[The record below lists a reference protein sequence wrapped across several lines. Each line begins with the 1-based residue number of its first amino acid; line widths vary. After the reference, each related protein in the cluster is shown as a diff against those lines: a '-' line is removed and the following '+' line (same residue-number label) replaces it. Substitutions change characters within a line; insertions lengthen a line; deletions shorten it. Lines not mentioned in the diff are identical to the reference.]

1 MGNILSDGSIK
12 DGDMNA
18 IWKIT
23 QDKAFDFN
31 DPIWTE
37 VFEVKGYLQSISKS
51 HLHAI
56 TTNWSREMSR
66 KKQHSGLISRDK
78 YCNHSQFRHF
88 HSTYESSCNCS
99 SSKTIEV
106 CFCIPLALR

>member
-12 DGDMNA
+12 DSDMNA

-23 QDKAFDFN
+23 QDKTYDFN

-51 HLHAI
+51 HLRAI

-66 KKQHSGLISRDK
+66 KKLLQSLNSREK
-78 YCNHSQFRHF
+78 YDNFS
-88 HSTYESSCNCS
+88 
-99 SSKTIEV
+99 
-106 CFCIPLALR
+106 

>member
-1 MGNILSDGSIK
+1 MGNILSDGSIR

-51 HLHAI
+51 HLHTI

-66 KKQHSGLISRDK
+66 KKQHS
-78 YCNHSQFRHF
+78 N
-88 HSTYESSCNCS
+88 
-99 SSKTIEV
+99 
-106 CFCIPLALR
+106 